1 MDAKTRIGGMATE
14 KYNLVTPKNPSPP
27 PAYDIDPP
35 DTTAAF
41 SRLKLEDS
49 DKPTTDQCIAHLKL
63 LEAFHQLRE
72 DIATNDGL
80 FGLRDGFVPQGLD
93 EQQRAETLL
102 KIREKRWAIY
112 VAKAAR
118 RFEKWWQV
126 SVEPGVEMLSQTAMA
141 AEHFDHDRHPQFFSK
156 ETLPPLGEPLRL
168 FLLLGT
174 EPLRRCH
181 HGLAFL
187 YAKSSGLPRRLH

>member
-1 MDAKTRIGGMATE
+1 MDAKTKIGGMSTE
-14 KYNLVTPKNPSPP
+14 EKDLVTRKNPSPP

-35 DTTAAF
+35 DITAAF
-41 SRLKLEDS
+41 SSLKLEDS
-49 DKPTTDQCIAHLKL
+49 DKPTPDQCIAHLKL

-72 DIATNDGL
+72 DVATNDGL
-80 FGLRDGFVPQGLD
+80 FGLRDDFVPQGVD

-118 RFEKWWQV
+118 RFERWWQV
-126 SVEPGVEMLSQTAMA
+126 SVEPGVEMLSQKAMA
-141 AEHFDHDRHPQFFSK
+141 AEHFDHDRHPLFFSK
-156 ETLPPLGEPLRL
+156 EALPPLGEPMCLS
-168 FLLLGT
+168 LLLGT
-174 EPLRRCH
+174 EPLCRCH

-187 YAKSSGLPRRLH
+187 YAKSSGLPRRLR